1 MRVPINAIDFGAFAA
16 RAARLRPAIAA
27 IGSSDFHASLAPGF
41 CRTWVLARERSAAG
55 VIEAVREG
63 RTVAMDMD
71 GRVYGN
77 AEAMRLV
84 RETGAAMPT
93 AQRPTAWTRGAVAAA
108 VLGLLLLMLL

>member
-1 MRVPINAIDFGAFAA
+1 MRAAINATDFGAFAA

-27 IGSSDFHASLAPGF
+27 IGSSDFHSGLAPGF

-55 VIEAVREG
+55 VIEAVRDG

-71 GRVYGN
+71 GRFYGN
-77 AEAMRLV
+77 AEAMRV
-84 RETGAAMPT
+84 VQEAGVAMPA